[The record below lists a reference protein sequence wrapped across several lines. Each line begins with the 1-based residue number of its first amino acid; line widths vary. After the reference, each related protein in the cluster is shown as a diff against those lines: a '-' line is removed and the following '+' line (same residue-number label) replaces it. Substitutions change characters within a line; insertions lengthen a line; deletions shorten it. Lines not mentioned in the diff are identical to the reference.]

1 MFRDQLPGMV
11 GTEGNV
17 SFVRGYSV
25 IIWMQRKGVD
35 YCPVIMRYATV
46 KRELAQD
53 RLLLMYNLGNNFF
66 GQMVYRPLWQ
76 KIARTPLKRL
86 CLAKISEAH
95 FDFNAESG

>member
-1 MFRDQLPGMV
+1 MV
-11 GTEGNV
+11 STEGNV

-53 RLLLMYNLGNNFF
+53 RLLLMYNLGNKFF

-95 FDFNAESG
+95 SDFNAESG

>member
-1 MFRDQLPGMV
+1 MNVMLYLDGLYVWVYRKVVKSYINYVSIKVNHYCRCVFRDQLPGMV

-25 IIWMQRKGVD
+25 IIWMQRKGVN

-53 RLLLMYNLGNNFF
+53 RCIVTYVQF
-66 GQMVYRPLWQ
+66 G
-76 KIARTPLKRL
+76 
-86 CLAKISEAH
+86 
-95 FDFNAESG
+95 